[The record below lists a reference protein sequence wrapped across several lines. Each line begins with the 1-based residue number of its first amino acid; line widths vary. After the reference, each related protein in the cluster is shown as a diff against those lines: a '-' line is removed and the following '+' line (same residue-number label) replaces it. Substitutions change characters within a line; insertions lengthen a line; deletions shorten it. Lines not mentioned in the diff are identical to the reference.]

1 MVNIQKPA
9 QASAAPQS
17 PVNPFAGKNIVVT
30 GKVEPYTR
38 SEMNA
43 LIESLGAHAQSAV
56 SGKTDYLVCGES
68 AGSKLTK
75 ARQLGVT
82 VLRPSLFFS
91 MAEDARR
98 EIA

>member
-1 MVNIQKPA
+1 MVNIQKPKPGG
-9 QASAAPQS
+9 SAPAVQN
-17 PVNPFAGKNIVVT
+17 NPFAGKNIVVT

-38 SEMNA
+38 AEMNA

-75 ARQLGVT
+75 ARQLGVA
-82 VLRPSLFFS
+82 VLRPSMFFS
-91 MAEDARR
+91 MAQDVRR
-98 EIA
+98 ETA